1 MTDAAIQN
9 AVPAPALERRDDI
22 GRLVSVTW
30 HGAGTVDRT
39 ADNSGDARW
48 LVAVDGSECSL
59 RAVAMAAQ
67 LVALE
72 PHAQLALVNVQPW
85 LNKEAAETE
94 LPRRGWEAMAQAREL
109 LDAASVRWRLHA
121 VMGEEAPEIAGLADA
136 LGSRGIVIGSR
147 GLSAAES
154 LLLGSVAYK
163 VVHLATLPV
172 LIVR

>member
-9 AVPAPALERRDDI
+9 AVPAPALQRRDDI
-22 GRLVSVTW
+22 GRLVAVTW
-30 HGAGTVDRT
+30 HGAGAVDRT
-39 ADNSGDARW
+39 ADNAGDARW

-85 LNKEAAETE
+85 LNKEAAGTE
-94 LPRRGWEAMAQAREL
+94 LPRRGWAATAQAREL
-109 LDAASVRWRLHA
+109 LDAAPVRWRLHA

-147 GLSAAES
+147 GLSTAES
-154 LLLGSVAYK
+154 VLLGSVAYK
-163 VVHLATLPV
+163 VVHLAKLPV

>member
-30 HGAGTVDRT
+30 HGAGAMDRT
-39 ADNSGDARW
+39 GDNAGCARW

-72 PHAQLALVNVQPW
+72 PHAELALVHVQPW

-94 LPRRGWEAMAQAREL
+94 LPRRGWVATAQAREL
-109 LDAASVRWRLHA
+109 LDAAPVRWRLYV
-121 VMGEEAPEIAGLADA
+121 VMGEAAPEIAGLADA

-147 GLSAAES
+147 GLTAAES

-163 VVHLATLPV
+163 VVYSAKPPV